1 MSKQCEFCGKKPQT
15 GNYVSH
21 SNIKTKR
28 VFNPNLQNVRHQ
40 FANGEVRT
48 VSVCTRCLRS
58 KKVERALKF
67 QSIANYGSM
76 DFLNKKGRLSWTAF
90 LGLAGSVV

>member
-1 MSKQCEFCGKKPQT
+1 MNSSFGADCPCPQQDIFGPLSEYMEDISMSKQCEFCGKKPQT

-58 KKVERALKF
+58 GAVTKP
-67 QSIANYGSM
+67 
-76 DFLNKKGRLSWTAF
+76 
-90 LGLAGSVV
+90 VVRKAD